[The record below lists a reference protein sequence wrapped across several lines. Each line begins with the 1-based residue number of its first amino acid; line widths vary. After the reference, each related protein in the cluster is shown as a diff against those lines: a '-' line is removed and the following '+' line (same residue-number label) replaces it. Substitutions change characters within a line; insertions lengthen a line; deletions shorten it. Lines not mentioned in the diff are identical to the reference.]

1 MKCCY
6 STIYILIKVPAR
18 RREVCGIE
26 VPKFQASPN
35 VSEFYSSVIFV
46 GNCHHYDISTI
57 CVMRLQL
64 PPPPQTQCLNTSVSV
79 SHTKHCVWMSFAT
92 VLTFFQVL
100 LLFYIWLCSY
110 FIVLFI
116 VYDTY
121 VLPFDVINNN
131 NNNNKLC
138 AWQHNTPR
146 PSPPPVGAQAPRRP
160 AEQTQRSSTF
170 PPVGFP
176 RRIRSHADRCSP
188 R

>member
-1 MKCCY
+1 MLLFNY
-6 STIYILIKVPAR
+6 LYFNQSTCTTTRSMRYRSTEI
-18 RREVCGIE
+18 
-26 VPKFQASPN
+26 
-35 VSEFYSSVIFV
+35 SSITERIGVLLV
-46 GNCHHYDISTI
+46 GNFCWKLSALRYINNLCHETA
-57 CVMRLQL
+57 VT
-64 PPPPQTQCLNTSVSV
+64 PPPQTQWLNTSVSV

-100 LLFYIWLCSY
+100 LLFYISLCSY

-121 VLPFDVINNN
+121 VLPFDVINN

-176 RRIRSHADRCSP
+176 RRIRSHADRCN
-188 R
+188 RLTR